1 MTILIIVN
9 QKDSSEKVEDEIS
22 RLDENVSVV
31 GTCTSVAEST
41 HWLQIN
47 PHPDL
52 IITDVQLSDGFSY
65 CIFKSSTINCPVIF
79 CYSAS
84 DNISPVA
91 FAYNGIDYL
100 PKPLNYHRL
109 KKAIQKYKNLQRH
122 FIKNHQPFMDYLNKN
137 EKNNLRIVVKKG
149 LGYHTVLIKD
159 IVYFITNNKLVFLI
173 DREGRKYLT
182 KENNLS
188 ELEEKLSNTDIF
200 FRANRK
206 YMINVN
212 YLKQFNILDNNKIR
226 LEMLWPAEDEIIV
239 SGEKSP
245 YFRKW
250 IQNI

>member
-9 QKDSSEKVEDEIS
+9 QKDSAKIKDEIS
-22 RLDENVSVV
+22 RLDENVFVI
-31 GTCTSVAEST
+31 GTCSSVAEST

-52 IITDVQLSDGFSY
+52 IIMDIQLSDGLSY
-65 CIFKSSTINCPVIF
+65 CIFKSSTIVCPVIF
-79 CYSAS
+79 CYSVS
-84 DNISPVA
+84 DNIPPKA

-100 PKPLNYHRL
+100 PKPINYPRL
-109 KKAIQKYKNLQRH
+109 KKAIHKYKNLQRH
-122 FIKNHQPFMDYLNKN
+122 FIKNHSPFMDYLNKN
-137 EKNNLRIVVKKG
+137 EKNNLRIVVKKA
-149 LGYHTVLIKD
+149 LGYHTVLVND
-159 IVYFITNNKLVFLI
+159 IVYFTTNNKLVFLI
-173 DREGRKYLT
+173 DKEGRKYLT

-188 ELEEKLSNTDIF
+188 ELEEKLINTHIF

-212 YLKQFNILDNNKIR
+212 YLKQFNIIDNNKIR
-226 LEMLWPAEDEIIV
+226 LDMLWPAEDEIIV
-239 SGEKSP
+239 SEEKSP